1 MEVLEKILNLIQ
13 YLVFISLALLLAIF
27 FARVIYLTFVR
38 GFNLWQRKKLNK
50 WLNFI
55 IEL

>member
-38 GFNLWQRKKLNK
+38 GFNL
-50 WLNFI
+50 
-55 IEL
+55 